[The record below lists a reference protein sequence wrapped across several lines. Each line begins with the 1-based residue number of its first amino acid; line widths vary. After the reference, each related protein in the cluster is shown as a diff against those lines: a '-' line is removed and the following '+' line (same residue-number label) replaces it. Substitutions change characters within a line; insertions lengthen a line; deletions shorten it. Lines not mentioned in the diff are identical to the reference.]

1 MEAKSVNTDLEAGSK
16 EELNKILINF
26 YVDVRKGDGHYYKK
40 TSLAR

>member
-26 YVDVRKGDGHYYKK
+26 YVDVRKGDGHYYEN